1 MSNSVELLMTDV
13 GLIGS
18 ITAFIVLVAILLGR
32 RENHQ
37 TQSANARHEALRGTG
52 LKTVSNQT

>member
-1 MSNSVELLMTDV
+1 MSNSVELLLTDV

-18 ITAFIVLVAILLGR
+18 ISAFIVLVAILFGR

-37 TQSANARHEALRGTG
+37 AESADARNRAVRGTS
-52 LKTVSNQT
+52 LKTVNNQT